1 VVPDPVGTGTL
12 QADLDPRTLTGER
25 GVLGGV
31 SLLGSFQHFGLQYHE
46 APDAIRGTA
55 PDGRAIFASF
65 DEHGR
70 LGNVTV

>member
-1 VVPDPVGTGTL
+1 MVPDPVGSGAL
-12 QADLDPRTLTGER
+12 QADLDARTLAGER

-31 SLLGSFQHFGLQYHE
+31 SLLGSFQHFGLRHDE
-46 APDAIRGTA
+46 APDAICGTA